1 MRSLPL
7 YAVEQVDELVW
18 PENYKE
24 ITLHS
29 SALLAL
35 TDFKEHKPLV
45 IEDTVN
51 AHEAEQLMRHAHVH
65 LKIVVDKDD
74 KFLGIVGLSDICHQ
88 EIMKKVASGFEH
100 DELLVTDFMHPKS
113 ALKAI
118 DYSDLE
124 HASVGDLLETLKT
137 NGQRH
142 CLVID
147 RENHKIRG
155 VVSASDLVKMLK
167 LKIDLSLPPTFIEIF
182 NVVHS

>member
-7 YAVEQVDELVW
+7 YNVEQVDELVW

-35 TDFKEHKPLV
+35 TDFKEQKPLV
-45 IEDTVN
+45 IEETVK

-65 LKIVVDKDD
+65 LKIVVDKED
-74 KFLGIVGLSDICHQ
+74 KFVGIVSLADICHQ
-88 EIMKKVASGFEH
+88 EIMKKVASGFEL
-100 DELLVTDFMHPKS
+100 DELLVTDFMISK
-113 ALKAI
+113 ADLKAI
-118 DYSDLE
+118 DYADLE
-124 HASVGDLLETLKT
+124 HASVGDLLETLKS

-142 CLVID
+142 CLVVE
-147 RENHKIRG
+147 REAHKIRG
-155 VVSASDLVKMLK
+155 VVSASDLVRMLK

-182 NVVHS
+182 EVVHA

>member
-7 YAVEQVDELVW
+7 YDVEQVDELVW

-24 ITLHS
+24 ITLQS

-45 IEDTVN
+45 IEDSVS

-65 LKIVVDKDD
+65 LKIVVDKEDH
-74 KFLGIVGLSDICHQ
+74 FLGIVSLSDICHQ
-88 EIMKKVASGFEH
+88 EIMKKVAGGFEH
-100 DELLVTDFMHPKS
+100 DELLVTDFMQPKT

-118 DYSDLE
+118 SFADLE
-124 HASVGDLLETLKT
+124 HATVGDLLETLKA
-137 NGQRH
+137 NGHRH
-142 CLVID
+142 CLVVD

-155 VVSASDLVKMLK
+155 VVSASDLVRMLK
-167 LKIDLSLPPTFIEIF
+167 LKIDLSFPPTFIEIF
-182 NVVHS
+182 KAVHN